1 MRVIE
6 CNLCGEALSAA
17 NDDELVMTARR
28 HMDERHPESAV
39 DEAQV
44 RALVGEQAYDATDS

>member
-17 NDDELVMTARR
+17 NDDELIAAARR
-28 HMDERHPESAV
+28 HMDERHPDDAPDDAAV
-39 DEAQV
+39 Q
-44 RALVGEQAYDATDS
+44 RLVAEHVYDATDS

>member
-6 CNLCGEALSAA
+6 CNYCGECLSAA
-17 NDDELVMTARR
+17 TDDELIAAARR
-28 HMDERHPESAV
+28 HMDERHPESAA

-44 RALVGEQAYDATDS
+44 RALVAEHAYDATDS